1 MLKSAK
7 IRPEPKVSRSELLQ
21 AIGELSLAF
30 SDGTID
36 QLQPTGPAAVY
47 TSSVTLWMLVM
58 QRLASGNTL
67 NAMVKDFIAN
77 RPAFC
82 PQNRRLDDGTLSESS
97 GAYSDARKRIG
108 LETIKYLFDRVT
120 DSFSKTTSP
129 LEFRPRQTFLLDGTT
144 MTLYPSEELKR
155 HFPPATNQHGESVWP
170 IMLLFVAHDM
180 ETGCAMYPEVGRMY
194 GGKADSEAL
203 LAEKIVK
210 RLPRGSIAM
219 ADAGLGI
226 FRVAWACRQA
236 QQDFLFRLTK
246 SRFDSLTK
254 KATLVE
260 NRWKCKVWK
269 LKWTP
274 TARDR
279 KGCPQVPA
287 EASIDVKIHEIEI
300 GDKAEKLYLVTTLEE
315 DSHCLAERYRH
326 RYDVETD
333 IKEVKVAL
341 DTENIRAKSKE
352 MVLKE
357 LYTSLTAYNLV
368 IQFRR
373 QAAAYAG
380 VPARRLSFQ
389 EVWNTYKSFLKIDLS
404 VRDPEACLDRYEQAL
419 AIASRAKIPAR
430 PGRRYARAA
439 HPRRPKTTKEQKA
452 ARKRTPPVN
461 ADDEEKPPN
470 SPK

>member
-1 MLKSAK
+1 MLKSLK
-7 IRPEPKVSRSELLQ
+7 SPQEPEVSRSELLQ
-21 AIGELSLAF
+21 AIGELSVAF

-82 PQNRRLDDGTLSESS
+82 PQNRRLDEGTLSESS
-97 GAYSDARKRIG
+97 GAYAGARKRIE
-108 LETIKYLFDRVT
+108 LETIKYLFHRVS
-120 DSFSKTTSP
+120 DSFSKTTSS
-129 LEFRPRQTFLLDGTT
+129 LEFRRRQTFLLDGTT
-144 MTLYPSEELKR
+144 ITLAPTEELKR

-170 IMLLFVAHDM
+170 IMLLFVAHDL
-180 ETGCAMYPEVGRMY
+180 ETGCALFPEVGRMY
-194 GGKADSEAL
+194 GGKGDSEAL
-203 LAEKIVK
+203 MAEKIVK

-236 QQDFLFRLTK
+236 QQDFLLRLTK

-260 NRWKCKVWK
+260 NRWKYKVWK
-269 LKWTP
+269 LNWQP

-279 KGCPQVPA
+279 KGCPHIPA
-287 EASIDVKIHEIEI
+287 DAGVHVMIHEIEI
-300 GDKAEKLYLVTTLEE
+300 GDNGEKLYMVTTLEE
-315 DSHCLAERYRH
+315 NSYSLADRYRH

-357 LYTSLTAYNLV
+357 LYTSLTAYNLL

-389 EVWNTYKSFLKIDLS
+389 EVWNTYNSFLKIDLA

-419 AIASRAKIPAR
+419 EIASRAKIPER
-430 PGRRYARAA
+430 PGRRYQRAA

-452 ARKRTPPVN
+452 ARKRKPPVN
-461 ADDEEKPPN
+461 TDDDENPPN

>member
-1 MLKSAK
+1 MLKSPK
-7 IRPEPKVSRSELLQ
+7 SSQEPKVSRSELFQ
-21 AIGELSLAF
+21 AIGQLSGVF
-30 SDGTID
+30 CDGTID

-77 RPAFC
+77 RPACC
-82 PQNRRLDDGTLSESS
+82 PPNRRLDEGTLSESS
-97 GAYSDARKRIG
+97 GAYAGARKRIE
-108 LETIKYLFDRVT
+108 LETIKYLFNRVT

-144 MTLYPSEELKR
+144 ITLSPTEELKR
-155 HFPPATNQHGESVWP
+155 HFPPATNQHGDSVWP
-170 IMLLFVAHDM
+170 IMLLFVAHDL
-180 ETGCAMYPEVGRMY
+180 ETGCALYPEVGRMY
-194 GGKADSEAL
+194 GGKGDSEAL
-203 LAEKIVK
+203 MAEKIVK
-210 RLPRGSIAM
+210 RLPLGSIVM

-226 FRVAWACRQA
+226 FRVAWACRGA
-236 QQDFLFRLTK
+236 QQDFLLRLTK
-246 SRFDSLTK
+246 SRFNSLTK

-260 NRWKCKVWK
+260 NRWKYKAWK
-269 LKWTP
+269 LNWKP

-279 KGCPQVPA
+279 KGCPQVPHDA
-287 EASIDVKIHEIEI
+287 NMHVTIHEIEI
-300 GDKAEKLYLVTTLEE
+300 SDNAEKLYLVTTLEE
-315 DSHCLAERYRH
+315 DSYCLADRYRH
-326 RYDVETD
+326 RYNVETG
-333 IKEVKVAL
+333 IKEIKVAM
-341 DTENIRAKSKE
+341 DTESIRAKSKE

-357 LYTSLTAYNLV
+357 LYTSLTAYNLL

-373 QAAAYAG
+373 QAAAYAD

-389 EVWNTYKSFLKIDLS
+389 EVWNTYTSFLKVDLA

-419 AIASRAKIPAR
+419 EIASRAKIPSR
-430 PGRRYARAA
+430 PGRSYKRAA

-452 ARKRTPPVN
+452 ARKRNNPVN
-461 ADDEEKPPN
+461 TDDKEKPPN